1 MSSGKAPIR
10 RVHHM
15 IAAAV
20 AQAADAGIAVIRAP
34 FAGTVAAVTYVPST
48 TITGANTNTRK
59 LELINKGQS
68 GAGTTVM
75 ASIQFDSGVNAT
87 AFDEKGLTLSGTADN
102 LKFAAG
108 DVLAWVSTHLASG
121 IADPGGLVIAE
132 LVRD

>member
-20 AQAADAGIAVIRAP
+20 AQASDAGVAVIRAP
-34 FAGTVAAVTYVPST
+34 FAGTVAAAAYVPSA
-48 TITGANTNTRK
+48 TITGVATNTRK
-59 LELINKGQS
+59 LELVNKGQS
-68 GAGTTVM
+68 GAGTTVA
-75 ASIQFDSGVNAT
+75 ASIQFDNGINAT
-87 AFDEKGLTLSGTADN
+87 AFDEKALTLSGTAGN
-102 LKFAAG
+102 LVVAAG

-121 IADPGGLVIAE
+121 IADPGGLVIVE